1 MKSIFTRMS
10 LTVGLAAILST
21 MAFAQTPAPQDGTTN
36 NDAPHGRHGRMGR
49 MGKHR
54 RGGGHQ
60 MGFGLRRLNLSDAQR
75 GQLRDIEARYSQ
87 NSRAQREEMRQLF
100 ELRRQGTTLTPE
112 QQTRAQQLRT
122 ELRANGEQMHN
133 EILALLTPE
142 QREQLK
148 QMREERKA
156 RREERRAKFGLP
168 RPIGNE

>member
-1 MKSIFTRMS
+1 MKSLFTRMS

-36 NDAPHGRHGRMGR
+36 NDALHGRHGKMGR

-54 RGGGHQ
+54 RGGGHH
-60 MGFGLRRLNLSDAQR
+60 MGFGLRRLNLSDVQR

-168 RPIGNE
+168 AETNR